1 MAYEVDEHM
10 ADLEAQGATNV
21 GAIWSFPQ
29 FNILFDADD
38 RALENIFSMY
48 PYIVHVDTGSPYLRD
63 EFHSGVRKSHRGPR
77 RANRRTANTRE
88 DAERYVLQTLGQH
101 ADIFDVDGML
111 EDLNWELDG
120 WDYSRFQEEDFW
132 ELAAFHDNT
141 RTRRWD
147 TPGGYRNRPRD
158 EGW

>member
-1 MAYEVDEHM
+1 MT
-10 ADLEAQGATNV
+10 Q
-21 GAIWSFPQ
+21 SRFPR
-29 FNILFDADD
+29 DSRGSRRRSSYRPRASRDPRD
-38 RALENIFSMY
+38 RYSARR
-48 PYIVHVDTGSPYLRD
+48 SPY
-63 EFHSGVRKSHRGPR
+63 
-77 RANRRTANTRE
+77 RRTANTRE
-88 DAERYVLQTLGQH
+88 DAERYVIQTLGPH
-101 ADIFDVDGML
+101 VDSFDVDGML